1 MPARPESPAQSR
13 GGPEATTERQR
24 WMETG
29 FSCRDVSLQS
39 AHSAAEP
46 ARAGLGTSSL
56 LLHSARSGRKSCVCR
71 SPSGRA
77 GTPGNRGSLRPTHTP
92 RGAPKPIAPPIRR
105 RGREP
110 ARLIHGSRRGGGGGT
125 GGRGGWG
132 EAAARPP
139 APSQLPP
146 HPTEAGRS
154 PFTPLPPPRYPPVPS
169 RAGGP
174 CSRSDRRA
182 GR

>member
-125 GGRGGWG
+125 GGRGG
-132 EAAARPP
+132 RQQQDPQPP
-139 APSQLPP
+139 PSSPLTPQKQGAP
-146 HPTEAGRS
+146 RS
-154 PFTPLPPPRYPPVPS
+154 PRCHPLGTFPS
-169 RAGGP
+169 RRP
-174 CSRSDRRA
+174 LQ
-182 GR
+182 